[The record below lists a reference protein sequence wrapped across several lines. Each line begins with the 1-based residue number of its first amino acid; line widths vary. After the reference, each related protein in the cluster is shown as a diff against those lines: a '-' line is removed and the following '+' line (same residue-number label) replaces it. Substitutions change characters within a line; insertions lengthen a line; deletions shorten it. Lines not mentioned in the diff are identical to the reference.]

1 MQKFIALIATALSLG
16 AQAVGAATIIPVSGS
31 TADVVGGG
39 AVPNVIDGVVD
50 FDSYLA
56 IGPVAGPGTF
66 TGPYTVTFDLGGDFT
81 ISAMNLWNNGGFI
94 ELDGE
99 GINAF
104 SLVFRDATTSTTG
117 GFNGNAA
124 DLLAQQA
131 FEFPAVNAAF
141 VDLIVS
147 SNHLPS
153 TRTYAVFHEINFEG
167 VATVPVPASFWL
179 LGTAIGVAA
188 RFGVRRRRV
197 GRQDLLS

>member
-1 MQKFIALIATALSLG
+1 MKKFIAAFVIAFG
-16 AQAVGAATIIPVSGS
+16 AQQSVAATIVPVSGS
-31 TADVVGGG
+31 TTDVVGGG
-39 AVPNVIDGVVD
+39 AVANVIDGVVD

-66 TGPYTVTFDLGGDFT
+66 TGPYTITFDLGGDFT
-81 ISAMNLWNNGGFI
+81 ISGMNLWNNGGFI

-131 FEFPAVNAAF
+131 FVFPAVNAAF

-179 LGTAIGVAA
+179 LGTAVGVAA
-188 RFGVRRRRV
+188 RFGVRRRRM
-197 GRQDLLS
+197 GRQAPLS

>member
-1 MQKFIALIATALSLG
+1 MKKLIAAFAFAISFG
-16 AQAVGAATIIPVSGS
+16 AQAVGAATIVPVSGS
-31 TADVVGGG
+31 TADTVGGG
-39 AVPNVIDGVVD
+39 AIANVIDGVVD

-66 TGPYTVTFDLGGDFT
+66 TGPYTITFDLGGDFT
-81 ISAMNLWNNGGFI
+81 ISGMNLWNNGGFI

-104 SLVFRDATTSTTG
+104 TLVFRDATASTTG
-117 GFNGNAA
+117 GFDGAAA
-124 DLLAQQA
+124 DLLAQQT
-131 FEFPAVNAAF
+131 FVFPAISAAF

-179 LGTAIGVAA
+179 LGTAVGVAA
-188 RFGVRRRRV
+188 RFGVRRRRP
-197 GRQDLLS
+197 RA